1 LHQRAD
7 RRVALAAG
15 LAITARLIPRNAEKT
30 VCENLAWRRPRARFS
45 CAILRR
51 RASMRS
57 PMIECA
63 PSSTNNEAS
72 AMFSRLMPQE
82 GKFFELFNSHAEQIV
97 LGCEALNTL
106 LEVLNGSDEEALRQC
121 ELIDTIEHT
130 GDTITH
136 ETMRQLHKSFITP
149 LDRDEIHQL
158 ITSLDD
164 ILDLIQDVAHTVTL
178 YDIHRVTPAAREL
191 GEICRSCC
199 KRVGAAVALLPSMDN
214 GPEILKICHEID
226 QLESEADRVM
236 RGAMSLLF
244 REEPDVRELIKFKA
258 IYELLEIVT
267 DRCEDVANIIEGIVL
282 ENS

>member
-1 LHQRAD
+1 
-7 RRVALAAG
+7 
-15 LAITARLIPRNAEKT
+15 
-30 VCENLAWRRPRARFS
+30 
-45 CAILRR
+45 
-51 RASMRS
+51 
-57 PMIECA
+57 
-63 PSSTNNEAS
+63 
-72 AMFSRLMPQE
+72 MFSRLMPQE
-82 GKFFELFNSHAEQIV
+82 GKFFDLFNSHGEQIV
-97 LGCEALNTL
+97 LGCEALVQL
-106 LEVLNGSDEEALRQC
+106 LDVLNDSDEEAAKQC

-130 GDTITH
+130 ADSITH

-149 LDRDEIHQL
+149 LDRDEIHKL

-178 YDIHRVTPAAREL
+178 YDIHRVTPEARAL

-199 KRVGAAVALLPSMDN
+199 KRVTAAVALLPSMDN
-214 GPEILKICHEID
+214 GPEILKICREID
-226 QLESEADRVM
+226 QLESEADFVM
-236 RGAMSLLF
+236 RDAMSRLF